1 MSGSGIKISVVI
13 PAYQSAGTIGRLVES
28 LDARTLPQHEFEVVV
43 VDDGSTDGTSDT
55 VRRLQESRPN
65 LVSKRIEASGWAS
78 RPRNVGL
85 EIARGDYVLF
95 MDSDDTLYPDG
106 VAPLPRV
113 RDGARLGHRE
123 PEGVADQAALVR
135 HGLLSGERAESDRGA
150 GITGLLPMTPHKL
163 FRRAF
168 LLEHGLRFQES
179 EAGQRVLWEDVRL
192 MMEAY
197 RHARVVSVLAD
208 TAVYHWHSN
217 AGSIS
222 KSYGART
229 DEFWDQVERLL
240 QFIHALF
247 ADEEFVPEREAMLI
261 QQYKVRLL
269 GRFCTLAATAGVTD
283 EELAMPFARLR
294 GLQQAYL
301 PLPLDE
307 QLGVLDRS
315 RAALA
320 RDGRLDLLQGL
331 IAVDKGIANSSAVTH
346 VEWRGPVALVT
357 ARTTWTRKGG
367 PVLEAHGD
375 RIVRAVPEEIAVALR
390 PELVDVTDSVP
401 TMVASVWIRDPERII
416 TWPVPATSTKRLVE
430 AKAGSWTIEVVTHA
444 VLDLRTVVFG
454 RPLDA
459 AAWELWIETAWIGAL
474 RRSRMRFKGKP
485 VGVLQPG
492 PSPSCVRTRR
502 ASSPST
508 ARRPSDGRSGSG
520 VLRST
525 RPSAQWLA
533 STCHFPRWRSLS
545 RPKRRRNWCWFPSNT
560 VAAPPSSEVASSGHR
575 AVPRSS
581 VRATWPAD
589 GTGSWNPMESC
600 SPAAPPSWSGT
611 GGRVR
616 IPRSAQ
622 PWNRARVAAAI
633 RRRLAARLP

>member
-1 MSGSGIKISVVI
+1 MEHGSDIVSPK
-13 PAYQSAGTIGRLVES
+13 ES
-28 LDARTLPQHEFEVVV
+28 QTKQPWYGM
-43 VDDGSTDGTSDT
+43 GSFREN
-55 VRRLQESRPN
+55 VPN
-65 LVSKRIEASGWAS
+65 LIG
-78 RPRNVGL
+78 
-85 EIARGDYVLF
+85 
-95 MDSDDTLYPDG
+95 
-106 VAPLPRV
+106 
-113 RDGARLGHRE
+113 
-123 PEGVADQAALVR
+123 
-135 HGLLSGERAESDRGA
+135 GA

-294 GLQQAYL
+294 ALQQAYL

-485 VGVLQPG
+485 VGVLHAGSVAELRANKEGKLALDSSAPIGRAIRLGRPPVNASLGTVARFHMPLPALEVAEPTEATAELVLVPLEHGGG
-492 PSPSCVRTRR
+492 PSVIRGRVVGTPSGAAFIGSGDVARGRYR
-502 ASSPST
+502 LVEPDGVVLPSSPT
-508 ARRPSDGRSGSG
+508 FLVGY
-520 VLRST
+520 
-525 RPSAQWLA
+525 
-533 STCHFPRWRSLS
+533 
-545 RPKRRRNWCWFPSNT
+545 
-560 VAAPPSSEVASSGHR
+560 
-575 AVPRSS
+575 
-581 VRATWPAD
+581 
-589 GTGSWNPMESC
+589 
-600 SPAAPPSWSGT
+600 